1 MAFID
6 YVTYDDASDELKKL
20 YEAYGGKSRTPAN
33 IVRIA
38 GLNPKAMQAHVD
50 LYRSIM
56 FQKSPL
62 SRAQREMIATVVSSI
77 NKCHD

>member
-6 YVTYDDASDELKKL
+6 YISYQDASDTLKKL
-20 YEAYGGKSRTPAN
+20 YARLGGKNKQPAN

-38 GLNPKAMQAHVD
+38 GPNPKAMDAHIAF
-50 LYRSIM
+50 YRAVM

-62 SRAQREMIATVVSSI
+62 SRQQREMVATVVSAI
-77 NKCHD
+77 NHCHY

>member
-6 YVTYDDASDELKKL
+6 DISYANASEMLKKL
-20 YEAYGGKSRTPAN
+20 YERLGGEKKQPAN

-38 GLNPKAMQAHVD
+38 GPNPKAMDAHIAF
-50 LYRSIM
+50 YRAVM

-62 SRAQREMIATVVSSI
+62 SRQQREMIATVVSVI
-77 NKCHD
+77 NHCHY